1 MTRPNFLQS
10 PQAWTRVQRTSIDSA
25 DYASSLEVHQKHK
38 EPLGHRVAGWT
49 MLAAAAFLLVSHFAG
64 WLP

>member
-25 DYASSLEVHQKHK
+25 SYASAIEGHHKHK
-38 EPLGHRVAGWT
+38 EPLGHRVVLWLG
-49 MLAAAAFLLVSHFAG
+49 LFLLVCLVVALAKG
-64 WLP
+64 Y